1 MSEVLKLNIKSKSL
15 KAVIANDNL
24 AAPIEAEYEENSIA
38 KEFEKKFI
46 ELLNLK
52 YKKILNQIKEG
63 KLTDEITST
72 LEKVASE
79 LTASYE

>member
-1 MSEVLKLNIKSKSL
+1 MV
-15 KAVIANDNL
+15 
-24 AAPIEAEYEENSIA
+24 

-52 YKKILNQIKEG
+52 FKKILNQIKEG